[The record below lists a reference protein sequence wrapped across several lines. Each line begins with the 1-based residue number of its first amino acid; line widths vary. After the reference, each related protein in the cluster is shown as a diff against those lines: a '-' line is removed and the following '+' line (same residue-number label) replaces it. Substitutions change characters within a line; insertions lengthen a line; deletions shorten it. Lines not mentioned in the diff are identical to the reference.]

1 MSHKLMS
8 QKLMS
13 HTPVRRRAAALAVL
27 TASALALSACGDGD
41 AEAGPQDETTI
52 RVATHLPTMYDLLEV
67 AGDVAEDQ
75 GYEVDIVQVN
85 DNVQYNRILADG
97 EVDANF
103 AQHQPFMEAY
113 NAENDADLE
122 AVAPIYD
129 ARVGFYSR
137 EYDQVEEIPEG
148 ARVAIPNDH
157 SNEGRALAILE
168 AEGLITLSEDAG
180 YEAGL
185 SDIEENPLDLDF
197 FQIDL
202 LNLASAY
209 EEEDVALVFNYPNY
223 MIDTTGL
230 TPDDA
235 VVLEEPEDLH
245 FAISLVA
252 REDNADS
259 EQIQVLEE
267 AMTSQEVRDFLEEEY
282 GESLFAAF

>member
-1 MSHKLMS
+1 MSHHLMS
-8 QKLMS
+8 
-13 HTPVRRRAAALAVL
+13 RRPSRRTAAAAAML
-27 TASALALSACGDGD
+27 TVSALALSACGDGG
-41 AEAGPQDETTI
+41 AEAGPEGEATI

-67 AGDVAEDQ
+67 AGEVAEGQ

-137 EYDQVEEIPEG
+137 EHDQVEDIPEG

-157 SNEGRALAILE
+157 FNEGRALAILE

-180 YEAGL
+180 YEARL

-235 VVLEEPEDLH
+235 VLLEEPEDLH

>member
-1 MSHKLMS
+1 MS

-13 HTPVRRRAAALAVL
+13 QNTARRTAVPAAVL
-27 TASALALSACGDGD
+27 TASALALTACGDGG
-41 AEAGPQDETTI
+41 AETGGEGDTTI

-67 AGDVAEDQ
+67 AGEVAEDQ
-75 GYEVDIVQVN
+75 GFEVDIVQVN

-103 AQHQPFMEAY
+103 AQHRPFMEAY

-122 AVAPIYD
+122 AVTPIYD

-137 EYDQVEEIPEG
+137 EYDQVDEIPEG
-148 ARVAIPNDH
+148 SRVAIPNDH

-180 YEAGL
+180 YEARI
-185 SDIEENPLDLDF
+185 SDVEENPLDLDF

-235 VVLEEPEDLH
+235 LFLEEPEDLH

-267 AMTSQEVRDFLEEEY
+267 AMTSQEVQEFLEDEY
-282 GESLFAAF
+282 GESLFPAF

>member
-1 MSHKLMS
+1 MS
-8 QKLMS
+8 QK
-13 HTPVRRRAAALAVL
+13 TVRRSAAPAAVL
-27 TASALALSACGDGD
+27 AASALALTACGDGG
-41 AEAGPQDETTI
+41 AEASGEGDTTI

-67 AGDVAEDQ
+67 AGEVAEEQ

-113 NAENDADLE
+113 NAENDAELE
-122 AVAPIYD
+122 AIAPIYD

-137 EYDQVEEIPEG
+137 DYDSVEEIPEG
-148 ARVAIPNDH
+148 SRVAIPNDH

-168 AEGLITLSEDAG
+168 AEGLITLDEEAG
-180 YEAGL
+180 YEASI
-185 SDIEENPLDLDF
+185 SDIEENPLDLEL

-202 LNLASAY
+202 LNLSSAY
-209 EEEDVALVFNYPNY
+209 EEDDVALVFNYPNY

-235 VVLEEPEDLH
+235 LFLEEPEDLH
-245 FAISLVA
+245 FAINLVA

-259 EQIQVLEE
+259 EEIQVLEE
-267 AMTSQEVRDFLEEEY
+267 AMTSEEVREFLEEEH

>member
-41 AEAGPQDETTI
+41 AGAGAQDETTI

-67 AGDVAEDQ
+67 AGNVAEDQ

-137 EYDQVEEIPEG
+137 EYDQVEEVPEG

-157 SNEGRALAILE
+157 SNEGRALAVLE

-235 VVLEEPEDLH
+235 VLLEEPEDLH

-259 EQIQVLEE
+259 EPIQVLEE

-282 GESLFAAF
+282 GDSLFAAF